1 QSFQIN
7 GAPISEELFAK
18 RFFEVWNK
26 LPEKSS
32 EDLDVP
38 RYLQLLA
45 LLSFHVFISEGV
57 DVAIYETHLGGE
69 YDATNIVMNPIAT
82 AVTTIAEDH
91 AHLLGP
97 TIENI
102 AWHKSG
108 IFKQGAPAF
117 SSPQTTSVE
126 KVLRER
132 ALERNTTLE
141 IITPNQ
147 MLEKM
152 TVPGMPKVQKTN
164 CSLALA
170 LVSTYIEANI
180 NSVRQS
186 ISTAEL
192 LASCPDP
199 IWPGR
204 FQHIEK
210 DGLQLYIDGAHNA
223 SGVSHAIEWFAER
236 ISRLHEYVS
245 ESDFLS
251 SAIHNPTRIL
261 IFSHFSRRNVDD
273 LLRCVA
279 YHLKK
284 NDILVHHVI
293 FTSYNTGRDDINSNE
308 RNLQKRYNPNVLEG
322 CRSTWEVFEER
333 STISIC
339 DTIAQALRKAGELA
353 SNACGAEVLVLGSLH
368 L

>member
-1 QSFQIN
+1 MRGSDDMVKWLERVNHSVSTTGLAPMQLQMLTADQTDDIDALNIIHVSGTNGKGSVCAFTSSFLQTYSHLRQYPRAVGLYTSPHIVTVRERIQIN

-26 LPEKSS
+26 LPEESS

-38 RYLQLLA
+38 RYLQLLT
-45 LLSFHVFISEGV
+45 LLSFHVFISERV

-69 YDATNIVMNPIAT
+69 YDATNIVMNPITT

-91 AHLLGP
+91 VHLLGP

-108 IFKQGAPAF
+108 IFKKGAPAF

-141 IITPNQ
+141 MVTPNQ

-170 LVSTYIEANI
+170 LVSIYIEANI
-180 NSVRQS
+180 NSARQS

-223 SGVSHAIEWFAER
+223 SGVSHAIQWFADR
-236 ISRLHEYVS
+236 IS
-245 ESDFLS
+245 
-251 SAIHNPTRIL
+251 
-261 IFSHFSRRNVDD
+261 
-273 LLRCVA
+273 
-279 YHLKK
+279 KK
-284 NDILVHHVI
+284 
-293 FTSYNTGRDDINSNE
+293 
-308 RNLQKRYNPNVLEG
+308 
-322 CRSTWEVFEER
+322 
-333 STISIC
+333 
-339 DTIAQALRKAGELA
+339 
-353 SNACGAEVLVLGSLH
+353 
-368 L
+368 